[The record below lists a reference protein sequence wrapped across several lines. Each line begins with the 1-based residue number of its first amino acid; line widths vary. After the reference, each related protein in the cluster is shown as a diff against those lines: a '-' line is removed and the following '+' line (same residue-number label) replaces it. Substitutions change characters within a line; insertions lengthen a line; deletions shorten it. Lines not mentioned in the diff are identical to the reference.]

1 MTEQIQDTGTKKVGI
16 QDINTFKKAINGM
29 VVKSDRSWAD
39 ISSRFLNH
47 ARVKEYTEK
56 EV

>member
-1 MTEQIQDTGTKKVGI
+1 MTEQIQETETKKIGI
-16 QDINTFKKAINGM
+16 QDIDTFKKAINGM

-39 ISSRFLNH
+39 ISNRFLNH
-47 ARVKEYTEK
+47 ARVREYTEK